1 MWSPKQTGARGT
13 NVASGWTVG
22 GAGYMDELFTV
33 PYWYPLQRP
42 GWEECGLTFSLGRSR
57 LRVSRQAGGGEARGK
72 PEEAQPPSRG
82 GQLLGS
88 AQNRYLPPEGHGAQ
102 ELMISAD

>member
-33 PYWYPLQRP
+33 PYWYPPQRP
-42 GWEECGLTFSLGRSR
+42 GWEECGWTFSLGRPR
-57 LRVSRQAGGGEARGK
+57 LRVSRQAGGG
-72 PEEAQPPSRG
+72 EAQPPSRG

-88 AQNRYLPPEGHGAQ
+88 AQNRYLPPEGHRAQ